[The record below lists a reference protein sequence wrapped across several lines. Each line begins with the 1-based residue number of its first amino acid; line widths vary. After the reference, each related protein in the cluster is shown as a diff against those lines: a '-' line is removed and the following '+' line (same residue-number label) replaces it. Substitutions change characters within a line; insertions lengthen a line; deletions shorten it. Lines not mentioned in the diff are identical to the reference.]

1 MKVKKYKNY
10 GDLVIKIHEI
20 LNRLK
25 KFFNLNNRNKFI

>member
-1 MKVKKYKNY
+1 MKVRKYKNY

-25 KFFNLNNRNKFI
+25 KLFNLNNRNKFI